1 MDRQTFCEQ
10 VLSRVRHATER
21 ERAAIRQELEG
32 HLEDHAEDLRRI
44 GFPAE
49 EAERRALAA
58 MGDPAEIGRELS
70 REYPLRWLVVSR
82 VALAAVVWLSL
93 LLFARAVLLPG
104 QVSRNLQAT
113 LHPQGYMTLAPE
125 QLTVVADTDIR
136 AELHGDVLK
145 VYQTGLQL
153 AGEDTYLASAAVCL
167 YNRNPFAA
175 THRDLLQQMAVA
187 AGEEM
192 DSRWLIRGG
201 DGARY
206 LELNQRPVAYGEEL
220 VLVYGGFGDTV
231 VLRIPLPW
239 EELP

>member
-1 MDRQTFCEQ
+1 MDKQIFCDQ
-10 VLSRVRHATER
+10 VLSRIRHATER

-44 GFPAE
+44 GYPE
-49 EAERRALAA
+49 DEAVRRALAA
-58 MGDPAEIGRELS
+58 MGDPAEIGWELN

-82 VALAAVVWLSL
+82 VALLAVVWLSL
-93 LLFARAVLLPG
+93 LVFAQAVLLPG
-104 QVSRNLQAT
+104 QVYRNLQAT
-113 LHPQGYMTLAPE
+113 LHPQGYMALAAE
-125 QLTVVADTDIR
+125 ELAVVEDADIR
-136 AELHGDVLK
+136 AELNGDVLK
-145 VYQTGLQL
+145 VYQTGLTR

-167 YNRNPFAA
+167 YNRNPFAD
-175 THRDLLQQMAVA
+175 THRDLLQQMAVE
-187 AGEEM
+187 AGEGL

-206 LELNQRPVAYGEEL
+206 LELNRLPVEYGEEL

-231 VLRIPLPW
+231 VLRVPLPW